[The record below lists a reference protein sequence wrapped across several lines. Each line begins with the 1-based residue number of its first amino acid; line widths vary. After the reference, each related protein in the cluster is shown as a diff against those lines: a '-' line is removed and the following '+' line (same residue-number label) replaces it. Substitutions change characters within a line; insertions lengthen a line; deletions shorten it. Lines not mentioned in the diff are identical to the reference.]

1 MGQNILWFKE
11 QWEDKKYRVY
21 FVITLMVS
29 AGLMAEFY
37 LFDYSVA
44 KSIRYLVLIAALFL
58 IAWIDRRTRRIP
70 NKILKILLMIRTGL
84 FLLEWMMFP
93 RLGLSLLISVML
105 GALLGGG
112 MFLLAH
118 FISRGGVG
126 MGDVKL
132 VAAVGI
138 YMGGGSIMAC
148 VFLSVMASSVY
159 SIIMLI
165 CKKIKLKEEIPFAPF
180 VFIGTVLTM
189 ALGM

>member
-180 VFIGTVLTM
+180 AFIGTVLTM